1 MRIPVWMAAFAL
13 ASAVC
18 FSGCGHRKAQEA
30 SGAAAQNSSS
40 GAEALQ
46 ENGTANPE
54 AAGDNKGSGSPEEV
68 SVKGVVIDA
77 TMNTLILQTDAGK
90 MLTVPIG
97 ETAKEKPDLSGLK
110 DGAVP
115 GRAAALWGRFEG
127 DSFVLRRATD
137 LEAKCKD
144 RDALEKAGLVMMSV
158 RDQNLKA
165 LAGYASFPLYVG
177 IGGGREVTTEEEF
190 LESYRAEQ
198 IFTKELVQSV
208 LGTNLM
214 EIEEADGSM
223 VISRDGGTPNIV
235 ISLSDDGWGVT
246 GINLK

>member
-1 MRIPVWMAAFAL
+1 
-13 ASAVC
+13 
-18 FSGCGHRKAQEA
+18 
-30 SGAAAQNSSS
+30 
-40 GAEALQ
+40 
-46 ENGTANPE
+46 
-54 AAGDNKGSGSPEEV
+54 
-68 SVKGVVIDA
+68 
-77 TMNTLILQTDAGK
+77 
-90 MLTVPIG
+90 
-97 ETAKEKPDLSGLK
+97 
-110 DGAVP
+110 
-115 GRAAALWGRFEG
+115 
-127 DSFVLRRATD
+127 
-137 LEAKCKD
+137 
-144 RDALEKAGLVMMSV
+144 MMSV